1 MQRLKSFIFTEAE
14 QQLGAKALDAL
25 RGHNLSIG
33 QVKRVLH
40 AAEELL
46 DAEPLAEPALEGLA
60 VADQDEGGESDV

>member
-1 MQRLKSFIFTEAE
+1 MKSFLFTEAE

-25 RGHNLSIG
+25 RGHYLSIG

-60 VADQDEGGESDV
+60 VSDQDEGGETDV